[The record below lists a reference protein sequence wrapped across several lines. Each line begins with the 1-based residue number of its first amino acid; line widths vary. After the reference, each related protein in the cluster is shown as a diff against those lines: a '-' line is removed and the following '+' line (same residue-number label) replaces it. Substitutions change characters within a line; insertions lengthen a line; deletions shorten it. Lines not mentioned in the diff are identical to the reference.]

1 MGFKRSG
8 QNLAKMYLTAV
19 TYEVAVIDSVVIL
32 QGTQRKGLMNTEQY
46 TKKTVIHL
54 QVRQKLIALS

>member
-1 MGFKRSG
+1 
-8 QNLAKMYLTAV
+8 MYLTAV